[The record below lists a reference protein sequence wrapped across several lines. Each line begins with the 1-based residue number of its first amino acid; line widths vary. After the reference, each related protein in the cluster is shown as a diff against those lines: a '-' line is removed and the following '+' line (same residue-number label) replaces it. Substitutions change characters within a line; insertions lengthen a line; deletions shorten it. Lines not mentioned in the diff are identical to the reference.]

1 MFRYWLARLQLHQ
14 DAGVGLPPIKIV
26 HFDFGFSPIST
37 RRRIASG
44 ARIPA
49 AAGEPSE
56 AARAVNQGAGPSV
69 IPGGP
74 SFCTNNRQSGK
85 SSFKYFP
92 ETLMTSAD
100 PVRRSAMT
108 QLQTHRAKLP
118 TRAAAVRRGRIST
131 AALVASMALIAQI
144 LSACSNS
151 PQSFSAAAVAAQYPD
166 LNEPPPMAE
175 VTADQVA
182 HIKAELIQARD
193 EQERGAAQQQALH

>member
-1 MFRYWLARLQLHQ
+1 
-14 DAGVGLPPIKIV
+14 
-26 HFDFGFSPIST
+26 
-37 RRRIASG
+37 
-44 ARIPA
+44 
-49 AAGEPSE
+49 
-56 AARAVNQGAGPSV
+56 
-69 IPGGP
+69 
-74 SFCTNNRQSGK
+74 
-85 SSFKYFP
+85 
-92 ETLMTSAD
+92 
-100 PVRRSAMT
+100 MT

-182 HIKAELIQARD
+182 HIKAELIQASD
-193 EQERGAAQQQALH
+193 EQERGAAHQQALH